1 MEKYVIRGGK
11 PLVGDVNIGGAKNAA
26 VAILPATILA
36 GGKCLIE
43 NLPCISDVMASL
55 QILSELGASI
65 RMVSRSTYEI
75 DTSHLDST
83 EVSNELSRQMRASY
97 YFLGALLGRFGS
109 GQVAMPG
116 GCNLGPR
123 PIDQHLKAFTAFGAE
138 DSVEYG
144 QIHVRSE
151 HLVGGH
157 VFFDTVSVGATM
169 NAMLAAVLAEGTT
182 ILENVAREPHIVDL
196 ANFLNMMGADV
207 HGAGTDVI
215 KIHGV
220 KEMHGCN
227 YSIIPD
233 QIEAGSYM
241 VAAAITKGDIT
252 LHNVI
257 PKHMEPITAKL
268 RAAGC
273 EVEEFDDALR
283 ITRTG
288 ELKPLKLKTMPHPGF
303 PTDMQPL
310 MTALLTLA
318 KGTSIVTEG
327 IWENRFRYVDELI
340 HMGANIQVDG
350 QVAVIEGVKELH
362 PAPLRATDLRA
373 GAAMVMAALAAN
385 GVSEVDETIHIER
398 GYENIVEKLQA
409 LGADIRRVEIPAN
422 AVSRAIKKDSWAA
435 DRAAQ
440 FLWKA
445 LGQTNG
451 IFYHPVFW
459 LLRQLRAD
467 PQRGQVSADRH
478 GQELP
483 HDSDRAENPG
493 SGGQRLRR
501 HPRHARALRPR
512 LGTGYLFEKAPRPA
526 VRMCRYAGYAGL
538 PRHDSARGGGN
549 PCGRSDAGNRQLHGD
564 ELSHQP

>member
-1 MEKYVIRGGK
+1 MEKYVIHGGK
-11 PLVGDVNIGGAKNAA
+11 PLSGEVVIGGAKNAA

-55 QILSELGASI
+55 QILSELGAGI
-65 RMVSRSTYEI
+65 RMVTRNIYEI
-75 DTSHLDST
+75 DTTNINST

-144 QIHVRSE
+144 QIRVKADR
-151 HLVGGH
+151 LVGSH

-169 NAMLAAVLAEGTT
+169 NAMLAAATAQGTT
-182 ILENVAREPHIVDL
+182 VLENVAREPHIVDL
-196 ANFLNMMGADV
+196 ANFLNMMGADI

-220 KEMHGCN
+220 RQLHGCN

-241 VAAAITKGDIT
+241 VAAAITKGDVT
-252 LHNVI
+252 LRNVT
-257 PKHMEPITAKL
+257 PKHLEPITAKL

-273 EVEEFDDALR
+273 DIEEYDDALR
-283 ITRTG
+283 VRRTG
-288 ELKPLKLKTMPHPGF
+288 DLHPLKVKTMPHPGF

-310 MTALLTLA
+310 MTTLLTMA
-318 KGTSIVTEG
+318 DGTSIVTEG
-327 IWENRFRYVDELI
+327 IWENRFRYVDELLR
-340 HMGANIQVDG
+340 MGANIQVDG
-350 QVAVIEGVKELH
+350 QVAVIEGVKKLR

-373 GAAMVMAALAAN
+373 GAAMVMAALAAD
-385 GVSEVDETIHIER
+385 GTSEVDETIHIER

-422 AVSRAIKKDSWAA
+422 AVSRA
-435 DRAAQ
+435 
-440 FLWKA
+440 
-445 LGQTNG
+445 
-451 IFYHPVFW
+451 
-459 LLRQLRAD
+459 
-467 PQRGQVSADRH
+467 
-478 GQELP
+478 
-483 HDSDRAENPG
+483 
-493 SGGQRLRR
+493 
-501 HPRHARALRPR
+501 
-512 LGTGYLFEKAPRPA
+512 
-526 VRMCRYAGYAGL
+526 M
-538 PRHDSARGGGN
+538 
-549 PCGRSDAGNRQLHGD
+549 
-564 ELSHQP
+564 

>member
-55 QILSELGASI
+55 QILSELGANI

-75 DTSHLDST
+75 DTTHIDST

-123 PIDQHLKAFTAFGAE
+123 PIDQHLKAFTALGAQ

-144 QIHVRSE
+144 QIHVRAE
-151 HLVGGH
+151 HLSGGH

-182 ILENVAREPHIVDL
+182 VLENVAREPHIVDL

-220 KEMHGCN
+220 KSLHGCN

-273 EVEEFDDALR
+273 AVEEFDDAVRVSLSGR
-283 ITRTG
+283 PGKCNI
-288 ELKPLKLKTMPHPGF
+288 KIMPHPGF
-303 PTDMQPL
+303 PTDMQPQI
-310 MTALLTLA
+310 TTVLTLA
-318 KGTSIVTEG
+318 SGTSTVTEG
-327 IWENRFRYVDELI
+327 VWDSRYRYVGELTR
-340 HMGANIQVDG
+340 MGAQIRVEGRTAIVEGVEKLTPANIQ
-350 QVAVIEGVKELH
+350 AY
-362 PAPLRATDLRA
+362 DLRA
-373 GAAMVMAALAAN
+373 GAAMLIAALAAD
-385 GVSEVDETIHIER
+385 GVSEITNVQYIER
-398 GYENIVEKLQA
+398 GYEDIIGKLRA
-409 LGADIRRVEIPAN
+409 LGAKIDCVEENDEPPIRQI
-422 AVSRAIKKDSWAA
+422 
-435 DRAAQ
+435 
-440 FLWKA
+440 
-445 LGQTNG
+445 G
-451 IFYHPVFW
+451 
-459 LLRQLRAD
+459 
-467 PQRGQVSADRH
+467 
-478 GQELP
+478 
-483 HDSDRAENPG
+483 
-493 SGGQRLRR
+493 
-501 HPRHARALRPR
+501 
-512 LGTGYLFEKAPRPA
+512 
-526 VRMCRYAGYAGL
+526 
-538 PRHDSARGGGN
+538 
-549 PCGRSDAGNRQLHGD
+549 
-564 ELSHQP
+564 

>member
-75 DTSHLDST
+75 DTTHIDST

-97 YFLGALLGRFGS
+97 YFLGALLGRFGA

-123 PIDQHLKAFTAFGAE
+123 PIDQHLKAFNAFGAE

-144 QIHVRSE
+144 QIHVKSN

-220 KEMHGCN
+220 KQLHGCN

-241 VAAAITKGDIT
+241 V
-252 LHNVI
+252 

-288 ELKPLKLKTMPHPGF
+288 ELRPLKLKTMPHPGF

-373 GAAMVMAALAAN
+373 GAAMVMAALAAD
-385 GVSEVDETIHIER
+385 GTSEVDETIHIER

-422 AVSRAIKKDSWAA
+422 AVSRA
-435 DRAAQ
+435 
-440 FLWKA
+440 
-445 LGQTNG
+445 
-451 IFYHPVFW
+451 
-459 LLRQLRAD
+459 
-467 PQRGQVSADRH
+467 
-478 GQELP
+478 
-483 HDSDRAENPG
+483 
-493 SGGQRLRR
+493 
-501 HPRHARALRPR
+501 
-512 LGTGYLFEKAPRPA
+512 
-526 VRMCRYAGYAGL
+526 M
-538 PRHDSARGGGN
+538 
-549 PCGRSDAGNRQLHGD
+549 
-564 ELSHQP
+564 